1 MVESLLNPSNV
12 LLYGRVLNDLQ
23 LVFGQ
28 SNTGTP
34 PPTGLD
40 QNGNAA
46 PVDDLQPPPCI
57 PAAEPLP
64 IPPQP
69 PRMGSN
75 NFLQGQLS
83 APGARLARIYGF
95 SYDGQYFD
103 VTPPAIFLVHGDGAD
118 PEAFRPSHTLP
129 NARTSRAPA
138 DADRTGIAYTDSSFA
153 EDIRVWSYDKGD
165 FTVRLDPS
173 SGTFD
178 DVLLSYELGGDMG
191 SFAGANARGANA
203 RGANARGANARGAN
217 ARGANARGANA
228 RGANARGSS
237 D

>member
-1 MVESLLNPSNV
+1 MAETLLSPSNV
-12 LLYGRVLNDLQ
+12 LLYGRILLDLEIKKLASVQ
-23 LVFGQ
+23 PRKLPVSEG
-28 SNTGTP
+28 GTV
-34 PPTGLD
+34 T
-40 QNGNAA
+40 
-46 PVDDLQPPPCI
+46 
-57 PAAEPLP
+57 EKESP
-64 IPPQP
+64 IPPAP
-69 PRMGSN
+69 PKLGQN
-75 NFLQGQLS
+75 KFLQEQFS
-83 APGARLARIYGF
+83 DDAKFARIYGF
-95 SYDGQYFD
+95 SYEGSYYD
-103 VTPPAIFLVHGDGAD
+103 VAPPAIFLVHGPGTD
-118 PEAFRPSHTLP
+118 PEEIRPS
-129 NARTSRAPA
+129 ADRISRAPA